1 MLSCISMTNKE
12 CKVRPEI
19 FNVTSDEPAFYPL
32 VLKQLNAVVPVKIP
46 MIYMRKCV
54 FLML

>member
-1 MLSCISMTNKE
+1 MTNKE

-19 FNVTSDEPAFYPL
+19 FNVTSDERAFYPL